1 MQKDRR
7 GNYFE
12 DFQLGQV
19 IQHGTPRTVTEGDAS
34 VYIALTGARQ
44 LLHSASTAAKLMGL
58 DRRPLDDVLVF
69 NIAFGKTVP
78 DVSLN
83 AVANLGYA
91 EVRFTE
97 SVFAGDTLRCE
108 SVVIGLKE
116 NSNRKTGL
124 VYVRSTCCNQAGR
137 NVLSWVRWVMVNK
150 ADPAAKVGGAHVPSL
165 QVSVRL
171 EDLTSACRLESSDA
185 LEEWCELSGAN
196 DLWDDYSPGEVI
208 VHPLGMTIED
218 ADHMSATRLYQNNS
232 KPHFDALHMASSPL
246 GKRLVYGGHV
256 ISICRALCYDGMENA
271 TSILAINGGSHVA
284 PTVAGDTLYARTQV
298 LEKVKLPGRSD
309 VGALRL
315 RTLGLRN
322 HGADKPLDF
331 HAAAQANTQQ
341 RTHVVLDL
349 DYVVAIPRASLA
361 R

>member
-12 DFQLGQV
+12 DFHLGQV
-19 IQHGTPRTVTEGDAS
+19 LQHGTPRTVTEGDAS

-44 LLHSASTAAKLMGL
+44 LLHSASTAAQLMGL
-58 DRRPLDDVLVF
+58 ERRPLDDVLVF

-78 DVSLN
+78 DISLN

-91 EVRFTE
+91 EVRFHE
-97 SVFAGDTLRCE
+97 PVFAGDTLRCD

-116 NSNRKTGL
+116 NSNRKTGV

-150 ADPAAKVGGAHVPSL
+150 LDPAAKVGGAHIPAL
-165 QVSVRL
+165 QSSVQMDEL
-171 EDLTSACRLESSDA
+171 AASCRIETRDA
-185 LEEWCELSGAN
+185 IDEWCELSGAE
-196 DLWDDYSPGEVI
+196 DLWDDYVAGEVI

-218 ADHMSATRLYQNNS
+218 ADHMSATRLYQNNA
-232 KPHFDALHMASSPL
+232 KPHFDALHMANSHVRR
-246 GKRLVYGGHV
+246 RLVYGGHV
-256 ISICRALCYDGMENA
+256 ISVCRALSYDGMENVA
-271 TSILAINGGSHVA
+271 GILAVNGGAHVA
-284 PTVAGDTLYARTQV
+284 PTVAGDTLYARTEV
-298 LEKVKLPGRSD
+298 LEKQKLPGRSD
-309 VGALRL
+309 MGALRI

-322 HGADKPLDF
+322 YAADRPLDF
-331 HAAAQANTQQ
+331 RAAAEANTAE
-341 RTHVVLDL
+341 RAHVVLDL
-349 DYVVAIPRASLA
+349 DYVVAIPRQPLG